1 MVKIQSVRVG
11 ILGVFAISACFAAA
25 AQNEADVSID
35 EIFACTS
42 IEDALERVACYDSA
56 VGRFKVAEDAGEVT
70 VVAKAEVE
78 EIQREAFGF
87 NLPSLPRFVASR
99 SDSAE
104 SAKIEAI
111 EVPVSQVVRLRS
123 DNLRVALENGQIW
136 EQTDGKRI
144 QYSAR
149 LGVESAEI
157 QRAAFGSYKMKLD
170 SGPAFRVKRI
180 Q

>member
-1 MVKIQSVRVG
+1 MPKLQSIRG
-11 ILGVFAISACFAAA
+11 LCRGLFATGTCLGAT
-25 AQNEADVSID
+25 AQIEGDVSID
-35 EIFACTS
+35 EVFACTA
-42 IEDALERVACYDSA
+42 IDDALERVACYDAA
-56 VGRFKVAEDAGEVT
+56 VGRFKAADDAGEVT
-70 VVAKAEVE
+70 VVAKSEVE

-99 SDSAE
+99 SE
-104 SAKIEAI
+104 SSEAAKIEAI

-136 EQTDGKRI
+136 EQTDGKRV

>member
-1 MVKIQSVRVG
+1 MPKLQPFRASIAG
-11 ILGVFAISACFAAA
+11 LIAIGACSTAV
-25 AQNEADVSID
+25 AQNEDSVSID
-35 EIFACTS
+35 EVFACTS
-42 IEDALERVACYDSA
+42 IEDALERVACYDAA
-56 VGRFKVAEDAGEVT
+56 VGRFKAAEDAGEVT

-99 SDSAE
+99 SDSPE
-104 SAKIEAI
+104 ETKIETI

-136 EQTDGKRI
+136 EQTDGKRV